1 MNLKEI
7 KKTLTYIT
15 SMFFAGA
22 SVIWAEQIN
31 TKPVPPYVVLK
42 FGSVQRT
49 AFPAVNEDLDR
60 YYPCS
65 TTVEINLYTKGKPID
80 IEENVTGNNINTAV
94 SDMLDFFNFIE
105 SDNIT
110 NLLAAKG
117 IDISLIP
124 PVRDLTSLQND
135 SRYRYR
141 AMAEA
146 TILFTMEANGPYGT
160 GSMSYVP
167 NSSQGGT
174 ETMAEAAYDVI
185 ENVNITEGGND

>member
-105 SDNIT
+105 SDTVIGQW
-110 NLLAAKG
+110 LKLQYCSQWRQMARMEPEVCLMC
-117 IDISLIP
+117 LIAVKEELKP
-124 PVRDLTSLQND
+124 WPKQLMT
-135 SRYRYR
+135 
-141 AMAEA
+141 
-146 TILFTMEANGPYGT
+146 
-160 GSMSYVP
+160 
-167 NSSQGGT
+167 
-174 ETMAEAAYDVI
+174 
-185 ENVNITEGGND
+185 